1 MGKADVGKTGGS
13 RYLCKDI
20 RGHVH
25 GKLLWK
31 DRHEGGGGEHR
42 MGEVRD
48 RRGGRGP
55 ASPEDRLREG
65 T

>member
-42 MGEVRD
+42 MGGSTGQER
-48 RRGGRGP
+48 
-55 ASPEDRLREG
+55 REG
-65 T
+65 AGFT